1 MSFQDD
7 VQDDLENVFYR
18 TGSGEFERSAAYT
31 PVTGS
36 PDTLDGE
43 FIDITELD
51 RNEVEVGERGS
62 QPTFSCATSNVP
74 NAAHG
79 DLFVIESATYKTV
92 GVDKNNLSKTTTFIL
107 EKQ

>member
-7 VQDDLENVFYR
+7 VEADLKDVFYK
-18 TGSGEFERSAAYT
+18 TGSGEFERSSAYT

-51 RNEVEVGERGS
+51 PNDVEVGERVS
-62 QPTFSCATSNVP
+62 QPTFSCATSKVP
-74 NAAHG
+74 NAAHD
-79 DLFVIESATYKTV
+79 DLFLIESVTYKSV
-92 GVDKNNLSKTTTFIL
+92 GVDKNSLSKTTTFIL